1 MSRYLH
7 KVFAIFWKDV
17 TAELR
22 TKDIFSAMFV
32 FALLAVIIFQFAFD
46 LRIENVREVV
56 PGVLWV
62 AISFSGVLGLNRSF
76 VLEKDKGSLEGL
88 LLTPVDRSAI
98 YFGKMIANLAFM
110 LVVEAFLTP
119 LCMVLFDVPL
129 LTAPILLIVLLGT
142 IGLAAVGT
150 IFAALSVNTRAREVL
165 LPILLLPVMV
175 PVLIAGVRAV
185 GGLLDGDSLASL
197 SNWIQ
202 LLVVFDILYLAA
214 AFMLFDFVVEE

>member
-1 MSRYLH
+1 MRYLR
-7 KVFAIFWKDV
+7 KVAAVFWKDV
-17 TAELR
+17 IAELR

-32 FALLAVIIFQFAFD
+32 FALLSVIIFQFAFD
-46 LRIENVREVV
+46 LRVDNARQVV

-98 YFGKMIANLAFM
+98 YFGKMLANLVFM
-110 LVVEAFLTP
+110 LVVEAFL
-119 LCMVLFDVPL
+119 VPL
-129 LTAPILLIVLLGT
+129 LTPAVLLIVLLGT
-142 IGLAAVGT
+142 IGFAAVGT

-175 PVLIAGVRAV
+175 PVLIAGVRAT
-185 GGLLDGDSLASL
+185 GGLLDGDALADL
-197 SNWIQ
+197 SNWVQ
-202 LLVVFDILYLAA
+202 LLVVFDIMYIAA
-214 AFMLFDFVVEE
+214 SFMTFDFVVEE